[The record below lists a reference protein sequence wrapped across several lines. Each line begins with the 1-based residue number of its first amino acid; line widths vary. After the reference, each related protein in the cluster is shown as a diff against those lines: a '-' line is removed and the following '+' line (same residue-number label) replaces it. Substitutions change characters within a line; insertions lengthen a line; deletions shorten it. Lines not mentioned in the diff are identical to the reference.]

1 MLLYGGISAEREIS
15 IITSKEIS
23 RALVRLGY
31 EVIEIDA
38 ELDLSDHISE
48 HKPDVIFNGLH
59 GTWGED
65 GEVQKILELN
75 NVPYTHSGI
84 ESSQLAMDKHKSA
97 ELFIKNNFNYPTTNL
112 VSINSINNYAF
123 PEYPYVI
130 KPRNEG
136 SSVGVGISGIKK
148 KKKGI

>member
-1 MLLYGGISAEREIS
+1 MSKYNKVMLLYGGVSAEREIS

-38 ELDLSDHISE
+38 DLDLSDHISE

-75 NVPYTHSGI
+75 NVPYTHSGV
-84 ESSQLAMDKHKSA
+84 ESSHLAMDKHRSA
-97 ELFIKNNFNYPTTNL
+97 ELFIKIILITQ
-112 VSINSINNYAF
+112 
-123 PEYPYVI
+123 
-130 KPRNEG
+130 
-136 SSVGVGISGIKK
+136 
-148 KKKGI
+148 

>member
-1 MLLYGGISAEREIS
+1 MSKYNKVMLLYGGVSAEREIS

-38 ELDLSDHISE
+38 DLDLSDHISE

-65 GEVQKILELN
+65 GEVWIN
-75 NVPYTHSGI
+75 IGC
-84 ESSQLAMDKHKSA
+84 
-97 ELFIKNNFNYPTTNL
+97 LFCHL
-112 VSINSINNYAF
+112 G
-123 PEYPYVI
+123 
-130 KPRNEG
+130 KPDHWG
-136 SSVGVGISGIKK
+136 KVC
-148 KKKGI
+148 

>member
-1 MLLYGGISAEREIS
+1 M
-15 IITSKEIS
+15 
-23 RALVRLGY
+23 RLGY

-38 ELDLSDHISE
+38 DLDLSDHITE

-84 ESSQLAMDKHKSA
+84 ESSQLAMDKHKLS
-97 ELFIKNNFNYPTTNL
+97 LIH
-112 VSINSINNYAF
+112 I
-123 PEYPYVI
+123 
-130 KPRNEG
+130 
-136 SSVGVGISGIKK
+136 
-148 KKKGI
+148 